1 MSWIDWLIVIIPVSL
16 VMFMGWKAGRYVRG
30 VSDYLVAGRIC
41 GRYVLSVADVA
52 NGLAVITLVSYV
64 ELHYKTGFAMFFW
77 SNIILPMSMMFAL
90 VGYCTY
96 RFRETRAMSLG
107 QFLEMRYCKGLR
119 ILASGLRTTSE
130 MLANMICPAIAAR
143 FFIYMLGIPHH
154 IEILGIQVPT
164 FGLVIAFVLT
174 LAISIIWMGGTL
186 ALVITDTI
194 QGLICYPALVVFVIF
209 VLTEFSWNDQIAPVM
224 LDRVSGESFLNPYD
238 VQGLRDFNVF
248 ALVVTVFS
256 SVINKANWIGA
267 GNSSAARNP
276 HEQKMAGILGTWR
289 TGFSAIFYLLMACM
303 IITLLNHVDFNG
315 KADKIRTTAAARI
328 ADEIIP
334 DKELCR
340 RIEAAAK
347 DIKPHTH
354 VIGKD
359 EPLSQKQNLDTPYLQ
374 AALKEMRAR
383 NIELVDSSLAGEARS
398 AAEADAI
405 AKANAKFQEFRTLF
419 HQMQLAIS
427 SSELFPTGLLGLF
440 VLLLVVMMISTDDS
454 RIFSSAMTLSQDVV
468 MPFIKKQL
476 SPKAH
481 INVVRA
487 VTLFVGIFF
496 FCGSFFMS
504 QLDYI
509 DLFMTIT
516 TSIWMGG
523 AGPIMIFG
531 LYSRRGTSAG
541 AFASLFTGMFITVGG
556 IFVQRNWAATV
567 YPWLVKMGWAEQ
579 IGIFLEKVSKPFNPW
594 VVWTMDPIKFPI
606 NSKEIFFLAMVFSL
620 IMYWVVSLAT
630 CRKPFNLEKMLHRG
644 EYADEKSIKPP
655 AVKRSIF
662 SRLIGITP
670 EYTKGDRIIAY
681 SVFCYTFV
689 YRFIFTFIMVVIW
702 NTISPWKPYWWDRYF
717 LITSLIVPGIVAAI
731 SSVWFLIGGVIDLKR
746 LFVDLRNR
754 GDIDVND
761 NGQVLKNDK

>member
-1 MSWIDWLIVIIPVSL
+1 MSIIDWLIVVLPVAL
-16 VMFMGWKAGRYVRG
+16 VLYMGWKAGQYVRG

-52 NGLAVITLVSYV
+52 NGLAVITLVSYT
-64 ELHYKTGFAMFFW
+64 ELHYKTGFAMSFW

-96 RFRETRAMSLG
+96 RFRETRSMSLG
-107 QFLEMRYCKGLR
+107 QFLEIRYCKALR
-119 ILASGLRTTSE
+119 IFASGLRTTSE

-143 FFIYMLGIPHH
+143 FFIYMLGLPHRLD
-154 IEILGIQVPT
+154 IFGVQVPT
-164 FGLVIAFVLT
+164 FGLVIILVLT
-174 LAISIIWMGGTL
+174 LSISIIWMGGTL

-209 VLTEFSWNDQIAPVM
+209 VLTEFSWSDQIAPVM
-224 LDRVSGESFLNPYD
+224 LDRAAGESFLNPYD
-238 VQGLRDFNVF
+238 VKGLRDFNVF
-248 ALVVTVFS
+248 ALVVTVTAS
-256 SVINKANWIGA
+256 ILNKASWIGA

-303 IITLLNHVDFNG
+303 LIALLNHVDFNG
-315 KADKIRTTAAARI
+315 RADKIRTAATARI
-328 ADEIIP
+328 ADEIIE
-334 DKELCR
+334 DKVLCKR
-340 RIEAAAK
+340 LEVAAK
-347 DIKPHTH
+347 NIKPHNH
-354 VIGKD
+354 VIGRD
-359 EPLSQKQNLDTPYLQ
+359 APLSQTKNLDTPYLDS
-374 AALKEMRAR
+374 ALKELRAR
-383 NIELVDSSLAGEARS
+383 GVEKVDPQLTGDARKEAVD
-398 AAEADAI
+398 DAI

-427 SSELFPTGLLGLF
+427 SKELFPTGLLGLF

-454 RIFSSAMTLSQDVV
+454 RIFSSALTLSQDVV
-468 MPFIKKQL
+468 LPFIKKKMTSRQ
-476 SPKAH
+476 H
-481 INVVRA
+481 INMVRA
-487 VTLFVGIFF
+487 VTVFVGIFF

-516 TSIWMGG
+516 TSIWLGG

-541 AFASLFTGMFITVGG
+541 AFASLFTGMFVTVGG
-556 IFVQRNWAATV
+556 IMIQRNWADHV
-567 YPWLVKMGWAEQ
+567 YPFLQRLDLVEP
-579 IGIFLEKVSKPFNPW
+579 IGKFLETVSRPLNPW

-606 NSKEIFFLAMVFSL
+606 NSKEIYFLAMISSL
-620 IMYWVVSLAT
+620 TMYWVISLLT
-630 CRKPFNLEKMLHRG
+630 CRKPFNLDQMLHRG
-644 EYADEKSIKPP
+644 EYADEKSLKPP

-662 SRLIGITP
+662 SRIIGITP

-681 SVFCYTFV
+681 SVFTYTFI
-689 YRFIFTFIMVVIW
+689 YRFCFTFIMVIIW
-702 NTISPWKPYWWDRYF
+702 NAITPWKPSWWDKYF

-731 SSVWFLIGGVIDLKR
+731 SSVWFLIGGLIDLRR
-746 LFVDLRNR
+746 LFRDLAVR
-754 GDIDVND
+754 GEIDEND
-761 NGQVLKNDK
+761 NGVVEKKES

>member
-16 VMFMGWKAGRYVRG
+16 VLFMGWKAGRYVRG

-107 QFLEMRYCKGLR
+107 QFLEMRYCKSLR

-143 FFIYMLGIPHH
+143 FFIYMLGIPHR
-154 IEILGIQVPT
+154 IDIFGVQVST
-164 FGLVIAFVLT
+164 FGLVILVVLT

-209 VLTEFSWNDQIAPVM
+209 VLTEFSWNEQIAPVM
-224 LDRVSGESFLNPYD
+224 LDRVKGESFLNPYD

-256 SVINKANWIGA
+256 SILNKANWLGA

-315 KADKIRTTAAARI
+315 KADKIRTTATARI
-328 ADEIIP
+328 ADEIIE
-334 DKELCR
+334 DKVLR
-340 RIEAAAK
+340 DRMTEAAK
-347 DIKPHTH
+347 NIKPHNH
-354 VIGKD
+354 KIGVDK
-359 EPLSQKQNLDTPYLQ
+359 PLSQVENLDTPYLQ
-374 AALKEMRAR
+374 SALMEMRAR
-383 NIELVDSSLAGEARS
+383 GVEKVDPALTGDARKE
-398 AAEADAI
+398 AEADAI

-440 VLLLVVMMISTDDS
+440 VLLLVVMMILTDDS
-454 RIFSSAMTLSQDVV
+454 RIFSSTITLAQDVV
-468 MPFIKKQL
+468 LPFVKRKL
-476 SPKAH
+476 TSKEH
-481 INVVRA
+481 INMVRMVA
-487 VTLFVGIFF
+487 LFVGAFF

-523 AGPIMIFG
+523 AGPVMIFG

-541 AFASLFTGMFITVGG
+541 AFASLFTGTFITVGS
-556 IFVQRNWAATV
+556 IAVQRNWAGV
-567 YPWLVKMGWAEQ
+567 IYPWLDSKGWINS
-579 IGIFLEKVSKPFNPW
+579 IGWFLETVSRPFNPW
-594 VVWTMDPIKFPI
+594 VVWKMDAIKFPI
-606 NSKEIFFLAMVFSL
+606 NSKEIFFIAMIFSL
-620 IMYWVVSLAT
+620 TMYWVVSLLT
-630 CRKPFNLEKMLHRG
+630 CRKPFNLDKMLHRG

-681 SVFCYTFV
+681 SVFGYSFV
-689 YRFIFTFIMVVIW
+689 YRFIFTFLLVILW
-702 NTISPWKPYWWDRYF
+702 NNFSPWKPYWWNRYF
-717 LITSLIVPGIVAAI
+717 LVTSLIIPGIVAAI
-731 SSVWFLIGGVIDLKR
+731 SSVWFLIGGIVDLKR
-746 LFVDLRNR
+746 LFVDLSNR
-754 GDIDVND
+754 EALDEND
-761 NGQVLKNDK
+761 NGVVNKDK

>member
-1 MSWIDWLIVIIPVSL
+1 MSLIDWLIVILPVAL
-16 VMFMGWKAGRYVRG
+16 VLYMGWKAGKYIRG
-30 VSDYLVAGRIC
+30 VSDFLVAGRIC
-41 GRYVLSVADVA
+41 GRYVISVADVA
-52 NGLAVITLVSYV
+52 NGLAVITLVSYT
-64 ELHYKTGFAMFFW
+64 ELHYKTGFAISFW
-77 SNIILPMSMMFAL
+77 NNIMLPMSMMFAL

-107 QFLEMRYCKGLR
+107 QFLEMRYCKSLR
-119 ILASGLRTTSE
+119 IFASGLRTTSE

-143 FFIYMLGIPHH
+143 FFIYMLGVPHR
-154 IEILGIQVPT
+154 IEIFGVQVST
-164 FGLVIAFVLT
+164 FGLIILLVLT

-209 VLTEFSWNDQIAPVM
+209 VLTEFSWSDQIAPVM
-224 LDRVSGESFLNPYD
+224 MDRVKGESFLNPYD

-248 ALVVTVFS
+248 ALVVTITS
-256 SVINKANWIGA
+256 TIINRANWLGA

-303 IITLLNHVDFNG
+303 IIALLNHVDFNG
-315 KADKIRTTAAARI
+315 KADKIRTTATARV
-328 ADEIIP
+328 ADEIIK
-334 DKELCR
+334 DQELCR
-340 RIEAAAK
+340 RLENAAK
-347 DIKPHTH
+347 EIKPHNH
-354 VIGKD
+354 IIGKD
-359 EPLSQKQNLDTPYLQ
+359 APLSQTENLDTPYLKS
-374 AALKEMRAR
+374 ALKEMQAR
-383 NIELVDSSLAGEARS
+383 GLETVDPNLSGEAKKD
-398 AAEADAI
+398 AEVDAI
-405 AKANAKFQEFRTLF
+405 AQANAKFQEFRTLF

-427 SSELFPTGLLGLF
+427 TRELFPTGLLGLF

-454 RIFSSAMTLSQDVV
+454 RIFSSTITLTQDVV
-468 MPFIKKQL
+468 MPFVKKQL
-476 SPKAH
+476 TPKQH

-487 VTLFVGIFF
+487 VALFVGMFF
-496 FCGSFFMS
+496 FFGSFFMS

-541 AFASLFTGMFITVGG
+541 AFASLFTGTFITVGS
-556 IFVQRNWAATV
+556 IFLQRNWAGTV
-567 YPWLVKMGWAEQ
+567 YPFLVKTGWADP
-579 IGIFLEKVSKPFNPW
+579 IGRFIEAVSSPLNPW
-594 VVWTMDPIKFPI
+594 VVWKMDAIKYPI
-606 NSKEIFFLAMVFSL
+606 NSKEIFFIAMLFSLAM
-620 IMYWVVSLAT
+620 YWIVSLLT

-644 EYADEKSIKPP
+644 EYADEQSIKPP

-670 EYTKGDRIIAY
+670 EYSRGDKIIAY
-681 SVFCYTFV
+681 SVFSYTFV
-689 YRFIFTFIMVVIW
+689 YRFIFTFIVVAVW
-702 NTISPWKPYWWDRYF
+702 NVFSPWKPAWWDKYF

-731 SSVWFLIGGVIDLKR
+731 SSVWFLIGGI
-746 LFVDLRNR
+746 VDLRRLFIDLGNR
-754 GDIDVND
+754 REIDESD
-761 NGQVLKNDK
+761 NGQVKK

>member
-1 MSWIDWLIVIIPVSL
+1 MSLIDWLIVIIPVSL
-16 VMFMGWKAGRYVRG
+16 VLFMGWKAGRYVRG

-52 NGLAVITLVSYV
+52 NGLAVITLASYV

-107 QFLEMRYCKGLR
+107 QFLEIRYCKALR

-143 FFIYMLGIPHH
+143 FFIYMLGIPHR
-154 IEILGIQVPT
+154 IDIFGVQVST
-164 FGLVIAFVLT
+164 FGLVILIVLT

-209 VLTEFSWNDQIAPVM
+209 VLTEFSWNEQIAPVM
-224 LDRVSGESFLNPYD
+224 LDRVKGESFLNPYD

-256 SVINKANWIGA
+256 SILNKANWLGA

-315 KADKIRTTAAARI
+315 KADKIRTTATARI
-328 ADEIIP
+328 ADEIIE
-334 DKELCR
+334 DKVLR
-340 RIEAAAK
+340 DRMTEAAK
-347 DIKPHTH
+347 NIKPHNH
-354 VIGKD
+354 RIGVDK
-359 EPLSQKQNLDTPYLQ
+359 PLSQVENLDTPYLQ
-374 AALKEMRAR
+374 SALMEMRAR
-383 NIELVDSSLAGEARS
+383 GVEKVDPALTGDARKE
-398 AAEADAI
+398 AEADAI

-427 SSELFPTGLLGLF
+427 SSELFPPGLLGLF

-454 RIFSSAMTLSQDVV
+454 RIFSSSITLAQDVV
-468 MPFIKKQL
+468 LPFIKRKL
-476 SPKAH
+476 SSKEH
-481 INVVRA
+481 INMVRMVA
-487 VTLFVGIFF
+487 LFVGVFF

-523 AGPIMIFG
+523 AGPVMIFG

-541 AFASLFTGMFITVGG
+541 AFASLFTGTFITVGS
-556 IFVQRNWAATV
+556 IAVQRNWAGV
-567 YPWLVKMGWAEQ
+567 IYPWLDSKGWINS
-579 IGIFLEKVSKPFNPW
+579 IGWFLETVSSPFNPW
-594 VVWTMDPIKFPI
+594 VVWKMDAIKFPI
-606 NSKEIFFLAMVFSL
+606 NSKEIFFIAMVCSL
-620 IMYWVVSLAT
+620 VMYWVVSLLT
-630 CRKPFNLEKMLHRG
+630 CRKPFNLDKMLHRG

-681 SVFCYTFV
+681 SVFSYTFV
-689 YRFIFTFIMVVIW
+689 YRFIFTFLMVVIW
-702 NTISPWKPYWWDRYF
+702 NKVSPWKPYWWDRYF

-731 SSVWFLIGGVIDLKR
+731 SSVWFLIGGMVDLKR
-746 LFVDLRNR
+746 LFVDLANR
-754 GDIDVND
+754 EALDEND
-761 NGQVLKNDK
+761 NGVVNKDK

>member
-1 MSWIDWLIVIIPVSL
+1 MSIIDWLIVILPVTL
-16 VMFMGWKAGRYVRG
+16 VLYMGWKAGQYVRG

-52 NGLAVITLVSYV
+52 NGLAVITLVSYT
-64 ELHYKTGFAMFFW
+64 ELHYKTGFAMSFW

-107 QFLEMRYCKGLR
+107 QFLEIRYCKVLR
-119 ILASGLRTTSE
+119 IFASGLRTTSE

-143 FFIYMLGIPHH
+143 FFIYMLGLPHRLD
-154 IEILGIQVPT
+154 IFGVQVPT
-164 FGLVIAFVLT
+164 FGLVIVFVLT
-174 LAISIIWMGGTL
+174 LSISIIWMGGTL

-209 VLTEFSWNDQIAPVM
+209 VLTEFSWSDQIAPVM
-224 LDRVSGESFLNPYD
+224 LDRAAGESFLNPYD
-238 VQGLRDFNVF
+238 VKGLRDFNVF
-248 ALVVTVFS
+248 ALVVTVTAS
-256 SVINKANWIGA
+256 ILNKASWIGA

-303 IITLLNHVDFNG
+303 LIALLNHVDFNG
-315 KADKIRTTAAARI
+315 RADKIRTVATARI
-328 ADEIIP
+328 ADEIIE
-334 DKELCR
+334 DKVLCKR
-340 RIEAAAK
+340 LEAAAK
-347 DIKPHTH
+347 NIKPHNH
-354 VIGKD
+354 VIGQD
-359 EPLSQKQNLDTPYLQ
+359 APLSQTKNLDTPYLDS
-374 AALKEMRAR
+374 ALKELRAR
-383 NIELVDSSLAGEARS
+383 GVEKVDPKLTGDARKEAVD
-398 AAEADAI
+398 DAI

-427 SSELFPTGLLGLF
+427 SKELFPTGLLGLF

-454 RIFSSAMTLSQDVV
+454 RIFSSALTLSQDVV
-468 MPFIKKQL
+468 LPFIKKKMTSRQ
-476 SPKAH
+476 H
-481 INVVRA
+481 INMVRT
-487 VTLFVGIFF
+487 VTVFVGIFF

-516 TSIWMGG
+516 TSIWLGG

-541 AFASLFTGMFITVGG
+541 AFASLFTGMFVTVGG
-556 IFVQRNWAATV
+556 IMIQRNWADHV
-567 YPWLVKMGWAEQ
+567 YPFLQRLELVEPLGK
-579 IGIFLEKVSKPFNPW
+579 FLETVSRPLNPW

-606 NSKEIFFLAMVFSL
+606 NSKEIYFLAMMLSL
-620 IMYWVVSLAT
+620 TMYWVVSLLT
-630 CRKPFNLEKMLHRG
+630 CRKPFNLDKMLHRG
-644 EYADEKSIKPP
+644 EYADEKSLKPP

-662 SRLIGITP
+662 SRIIGITP

-681 SVFCYTFV
+681 SVFSYTFI
-689 YRFIFTFIMVVIW
+689 YRFCCTFILVIIW
-702 NTISPWKPYWWDRYF
+702 NTVSPWKPSWWDKYF

-731 SSVWFLIGGVIDLKR
+731 SSVWFLIGGLFDLRR
-746 LFVDLRNR
+746 LFRDLATR
-754 GDIDVND
+754 GDIDEND
-761 NGQVLKNDK
+761 NGVVEKKES